1 MIFYFTATGN
11 SLYVARELAR
21 ATGDEAASIPQE
33 MAREGQLS
41 YHADII
47 GIVCPIYGHMMPAM
61 VRDFIRR
68 ATFETPYVYFV
79 LTYGN
84 RHANVVELTCEDA
97 RSAGIE
103 PAYVSTLLM
112 VDNWL
117 PGYDMDEQ
125 RARIPEKRIDENL
138 ARIIEDV
145 TARKRWI
152 EPVTDADR
160 AAHQSFLDSGMSFD
174 AGALP
179 NFLLFDASACIG
191 CGTCVKVCP
200 AGCNAM
206 EDGTAAHDAAAGD
219 GCNVCLAC
227 IHACPAS
234 AISIPAGEKNPA
246 ARFRNE
252 HVSLADI
259 VAANNRRARS

>member
-11 SLYVARELAR
+11 CLYVARELAR
-21 ATGDEAASIPQE
+21 ATGDEIASIPQE
-33 MAREGQLS
+33 MAHEGELRYQ
-41 YHADII
+41 ADAI
-47 GIVCPIYGHMMPAM
+47 GIVCPIYGHMLPAM
-61 VRDFIRR
+61 VREFIRR
-68 ATFETPYVYFV
+68 AAFEAPYVYIV

-84 RHANVVELTCEDA
+84 RHANAVELACEDA
-97 RSAGIE
+97 RAVGVE

-125 RARIPEKRIDENL
+125 RARIPEKRIGENL
-138 ARIIEDV
+138 ARIVGDV
-145 TARKRWI
+145 TTRRRWI

-160 AAHQSFLDSGMSFD
+160 AAHQDFLKSGMSFD

-179 NFLLFDASACIG
+179 GFLRFDSEACTG

-206 EDGTAAHDAAAGD
+206 EDGAAVHDATAGD

-227 IHACPAS
+227 IHACPAH
-234 AISIPAGEKNPA
+234 AISIPMGEKNPA
-246 ARFRNE
+246 VRFRNE
-252 HVSLADI
+252 HVSLADL
-259 VAANNRRARS
+259 VAANNRR